1 MTTAD
6 TQHPPATGRLRFAV
20 MGAGSVGCYFGALLA
35 RAGHAVTLIGRQAH
49 VQAIEARGLRLQTA
63 TQDEQVRL
71 KASVDASAVAGA
83 DVVLLCVKSTD
94 TEAAARQIQP
104 HLPPG
109 ALVLTLQNGVDND
122 ERVRAVLG
130 PAQPVA
136 AAVVYV
142 ATAMAGPGHVR
153 HFGRGDLLIAPSP
166 ISERLALELAE
177 AGIPTQMSGNVRG
190 ALWAKLV
197 INCAYNALSAIAQQP
212 YGWLVRQDGAGEVI
226 ADLVAECLAVAQADD
241 VRMDGDVH
249 AAVRG
254 IAQSMPGQLSST
266 AQDLARG
273 RPSEIEHLNGY
284 VARRGAALGV
294 ATPVNRALLV
304 LVRMLQAKTI

>member
-1 MTTAD
+1 
-6 TQHPPATGRLRFAV
+6 

-35 RAGHAVTLIGRQAH
+35 RAGHTVTLIGRQAH
-49 VQAIEARGLRLQTA
+49 VQAITAHGLRLQSA
-63 TQDEQVRL
+63 TLDEHVRL
-71 KASVDASAVAGA
+71 SASTEAKAVAGA

-94 TEAAARQIQP
+94 TEAAARQIAP
-104 HLPPG
+104 HLAPG

-122 ERVRAVLG
+122 ERVRAVLD

-166 ISERLALELAE
+166 VSERLALELAA
-177 AGIPTQMSGNVRG
+177 AGIPTQVSGNVRG

-197 INCAYNALSAIAQQP
+197 INCAYNALSAITQQP
-212 YGWLVRQDGAGEVI
+212 YGWLVQQDGASAVI
-226 ADLVAECLAVAQADD
+226 ADLVAECQAVAQADG

-284 VARRGAALGV
+284 VVRRGAALGL

-304 LVRMLQAKTI
+304 LVRMLQAKSI

>member
-1 MTTAD
+1 
-6 TQHPPATGRLRFAV
+6 

-35 RAGHAVTLIGRQAH
+35 RAGHTVTLIGRQAH
-49 VQAIEARGLRLQTA
+49 VQAITAHGLRLQSA
-63 TQDEQVRL
+63 TLDEHVRL
-71 KASVDASAVAGA
+71 SASTEAKAVAGA

-94 TEAAARQIQP
+94 TETAARQIQP
-104 HLPPG
+104 HLAPG

-166 ISERLALELAE
+166 VSERLALELAA
-177 AGIPTQMSGNVRG
+177 AGIPTQVSGNVRG

-197 INCAYNALSAIAQQP
+197 INCAYNALSAITQQP
-212 YGWLVRQDGAGEVI
+212 YGWLVQQDGASAVI
-226 ADLVAECLAVAQADD
+226 ADLVAECQAVAQADG

-254 IAQSMPGQLSST
+254 IAQSMPGQLTST

-273 RPSEIEHLNGY
+273 RPSENEHLNGY
-284 VARRGAALGV
+284 VVRRGAALGL

-304 LVRMLQAKTI
+304 LVRMLQAKSI